1 MYLKLIIIGYGLDLS
16 LLFAEQYVP
25 REFTFLP
32 AAFLRKLLTSFL
44 SSTFG
49 GRNWPHGAV
58 KVAELH
64 CEASFLFIEAISLGI
79 QYEGYLTKCSE
90 QVGYAD
96 NVQKLLWDSK
106 ELVV

>member
-1 MYLKLIIIGYGLDLS
+1 MKLIIIGYGLDLS
-16 LLFAEQYVP
+16 LLFVEQYVP
-25 REFTFLP
+25 RDFTFLP
-32 AAFLRKLLTSFL
+32 AAFLQKLLTTFL

-49 GRNWPHGAV
+49 GRNWPHGPV

-90 QVGYAD
+90 QVGYFD

-106 ELVV
+106 ELLV